1 MNWRQWYR
9 YLCPNDEQED
19 PKFRKELSRLAVV
32 GLRII
37 AGITFSIPL
46 LMLVI
51 RGIVP
56 SLRIPWGQY
65 VTYPILGVG
74 FVAGILSL
82 LPQVI
87 RFARVVGWM
96 VGAAVALTMVNF
108 WLHVYASFPESVW
121 QNPGPLTS
129 ILLIGVICLPL
140 KPVHTLSL
148 GLFMSTAYLMAT
160 LTISGFT
167 NLAVVQF
174 FVIELFVWT
183 FVCTDSHRGNLR
195 PAQLYLQSSPADF
208 AVI

>member
-1 MNWRQWYR
+1 MEEAPIAFAFCLPDWKAVIDLMNWKRWYR
-9 YLCPNDEQED
+9 YLFPNDEQED
-19 PKFRKELSRLAVV
+19 PEFRKELSQLAVV

-82 LPQVI
+82 LPQVM

-96 VGAAVALTMVNF
+96 VGAAVALIMVNF
-108 WLHVYASFPESVW
+108 WLHVYASFFESVW

-140 KPVHTLSL
+140 KPVHTF
-148 GLFMSTAYLMAT
+148 GT
-160 LTISGFT
+160 
-167 NLAVVQF
+167 
-174 FVIELFVWT
+174 W
-183 FVCTDSHRGNLR
+183 VCLC
-195 PAQLYLQSSPADF
+195 QLPT
-208 AVI
+208 